1 MLDIS
6 VQICKKYIIPKKLIS
21 DFMCVCVSVYAVCVP
36 ALQKLDGCI
45 RSPGARAKGD
55 CVWTGILGREL
66 VLNH

>member
-1 MLDIS
+1 
-6 VQICKKYIIPKKLIS
+6 
-21 DFMCVCVSVYAVCVP
+21 MCVCVSVYAVCVP